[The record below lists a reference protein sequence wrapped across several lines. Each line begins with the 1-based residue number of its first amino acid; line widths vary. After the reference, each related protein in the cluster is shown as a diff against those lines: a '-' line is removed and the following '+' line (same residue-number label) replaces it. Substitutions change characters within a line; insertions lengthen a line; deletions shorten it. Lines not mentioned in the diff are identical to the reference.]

1 MVLTAEQIKSNYDV
15 LLNGIEKY
23 VEGERKQQ
31 FQDFYNKLDERI
43 ALLPASHKKAYH
55 NCFPGGYVD
64 HVIRVITAAFKV
76 HKVWQEM
83 GTKDTYTEE
92 ELFVSALNHDLG
104 KIGSLEHVAVLPSKD
119 EWRKKNMGEM
129 YQFNKKIAYMS
140 VPDRSIFLLT
150 QAGIKLSYNEHL
162 AIKLHDGL
170 YDPANESYFKSF
182 MVETKPRTS
191 LIYIIHHADMMAA
204 RIEFE
209 KEWLPTF
216 KNNVEAPKKNYTL
229 KSNKKTSVKSKALN
243 TIKSEGL
250 KNLFDKL

>member
-31 FQDFYNKLDERI
+31 FLDFYNKLDERI

-104 KIGSLEHVAVLPSKD
+104 KIGSIDETSVHPSTD
-119 EWRKKNMGEM
+119 EWRKKNLGEM
-129 YQFNKKIAYMS
+129 YTFNTKIEYMT
-140 VPDRSIFLLT
+140 VPDRSLFLLQ
-150 QAGIKLSYNEHL
+150 QAGIQLTTNEWIT
-162 AIKLHDGL
+162 IKTHDGL
-170 YDPANESYFKSF
+170 YDDANKAYLKSF
-182 MVETKPRTS
+182 MPETKPRTS
-191 LIYIIHHADMMAA
+191 LPFIIHQADLMAS

-209 KEWLPTF
+209 REWLDTF
-216 KNNVEAPKKNYTL
+216 SGPAKKVEKTTKQDRVNANLGKIGSTDNNLMDLV
-229 KSNKKTSVKSKALN
+229 
-243 TIKSEGL
+243 
-250 KNLFDKL
+250 KNL

>member
-31 FQDFYNKLDERI
+31 FLDFYNKLDERI
-43 ALLPASHKKAYH
+43 AL
-55 NCFPGGYVD
+55 
-64 HVIRVITAAFKV
+64 FKV

-119 EWRKKNMGEM
+119 EWRKKNLGEM
-129 YQFNKKIAYMS
+129 YTFNTNNEYMT
-140 VPDRSIFLLT
+140 VPDRGLFLLQ
-150 QAGIKLSYNEHL
+150 QAGIQLSTNEFIT
-162 AIKLHDGL
+162 IKTHDGL
-170 YDPANESYFKSF
+170 YDQANEPYLKGF
-182 MVETKPRTS
+182 MPETKPRTS
-191 LIYIIHHADMMAA
+191 LPFIIHQADLMAA

-209 KEWLPTF
+209 REWLDTF
-216 KNNVEAPKKNYTL
+216 GDQPKPKTKTTKQDRVN
-229 KSNKKTSVKSKALN
+229 SNLGKIGSDNDNLMNLV
-243 TIKSEGL
+243 
-250 KNLFDKL
+250 KNL

>member
-23 VEGERKQQ
+23 VTGERKQQ
-31 FQDFYNKLDERI
+31 FLDFYNKLDERI

-92 ELFVSALNHDLG
+92 ELFVAALNHDLG
-104 KIGSLEHVAVLPSKD
+104 KIGSLEHVSVVPSTD
-119 EWRKKNMGEM
+119 EWRKKNLGEM
-129 YQFNKKIAYMS
+129 YQYNKKLAYMS
-140 VPDRSIFLLT
+140 VPDRSIKLLVDHD
-150 QAGIKLSYNEHL
+150 IKLTENEWMT
-162 AIKLHDGL
+162 IKLHDGL
-170 YDPANESYFKSF
+170 YDQANEPYLKNY
-182 MVETKPRTS
+182 MPEQKPRTS
-191 LIYIIHHADMMAA
+191 MVFIIHQADLMAA

-209 KEWLPTF
+209 QVWLSKF
-216 KNNVEAPKKNYTL
+216 NEEVLDKPKAKKLDAKTKTL
-229 KSNKKTSVKSKALN
+229 GSM
-243 TIKSEGL
+243 KSEGL
-250 KNLFDKL
+250 KNMLNSL